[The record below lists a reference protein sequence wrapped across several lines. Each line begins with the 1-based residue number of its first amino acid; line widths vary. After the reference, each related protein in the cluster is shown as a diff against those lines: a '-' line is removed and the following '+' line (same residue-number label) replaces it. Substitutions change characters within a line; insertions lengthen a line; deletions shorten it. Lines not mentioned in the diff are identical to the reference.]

1 MEYEAKE
8 KRFPNLRIFRP
19 LPKSWSD
26 GSVMVTKLLLV
37 TLLGSF
43 VASATG
49 IPSAV
54 VILVLAILFAE
65 LGFLERETL
74 TKAGYMNFLFMG
86 LIMLLPLDFSSLTI
100 ESLGNMVL
108 PMVFMIVLGA
118 IGLIIGGAIVG
129 FFLKI
134 DWKLSAALA
143 LSAFLGYPLTE
154 SIVRTVVRSFKLPQ
168 EEEGKLLSMVLPQMI
183 IAGFTTVTVVS
194 VLMAGVIAPMIFS

>member
-1 MEYEAKE
+1 
-8 KRFPNLRIFRP
+8 
-19 LPKSWSD
+19 
-26 GSVMVTKLLLV
+26 
-37 TLLGSF
+37 
-43 VASATG
+43 
-49 IPSAV
+49 
-54 VILVLAILFAE
+54 
-65 LGFLERETL
+65 
-74 TKAGYMNFLFMG
+74 
-86 LIMLLPLDFSSLTI
+86 MLLPLDFSSLTI